1 MDEIVRVLK
10 SMENGD
16 ELIYGIKNGDRSI
29 ISKAII
35 TLLSL
40 DNQIIQ
46 LATLT
51 QKIKVFTVFSSS
63 ITSYFSYFY
72 FSQSSLGYID
82 ATFGVEDLNIN
93 KELTYTHFNKCI
105 EITNQL
111 YNSSG

>member
-16 ELIYGIKNGDRSI
+16 ELIYGIKNGDRNI

-46 LATLT
+46 LATLI
-51 QKIKVFTVFSSS
+51 QKIKVFTV
-63 ITSYFSYFY
+63 
-72 FSQSSLGYID
+72 SSLSNLLML
-82 ATFGVEDLNIN
+82 F
-93 KELTYTHFNKCI
+93 
-105 EITNQL
+105 
-111 YNSSG
+111 